1 LADIPDIRYW
11 FLDENG
17 KRNVNFIVTG
27 PESSTVANVASE
39 LAAQMQRVPLVANVV
54 STATLNRPELRIYPR
69 RELAVRLGVSTES
82 LSETIRVSTIGD
94 VGPALPK
101 FDAGDRIVPV
111 RVLLEENAR
120 ADRQVLE
127 QIRVPSPRGGGVPLA
142 ALADVTFGEGPISI
156 THYDRQ
162 RHASVEAD
170 LVGGAALSQVTEAVN
185 ALPVMKN
192 LPPGVTVV
200 EGGDAELKAELFEG
214 FGSAMRNGLLAVY
227 IVLAVLFGSLLQPL
241 TILFSLPLSIGGA
254 IVALVIFHES
264 LSTPVVIGILMLM
277 GIVTK
282 NAIML
287 VDFAVEA
294 MHHGMDRTAA
304 IIQAGQ
310 KRARP
315 IVMTT
320 LAMVAGMTPAALAI
334 GAGGEFRSPMAISII
349 GGLVV
354 STFLSLLFV
363 PAFFTLIDDIGRLSW
378 RVFGP
383 LLGKAEE
390 A

>member
-27 PESSTVANVASE
+27 PDSSTVANVAAE
-39 LAAQMQRVPLVANVV
+39 LAAQMQRVPFVTNVV

-69 RELAVRLGVSTES
+69 RDLAVRLGVSTES

-334 GAGGEFRSPMAISII
+334 GAGGEFRSPMAIAII

>member
-1 LADIPDIRYW
+1 
-11 FLDENG
+11 
-17 KRNVNFIVTG
+17 VT
-27 PESSTVANVASE
+27 
-39 LAAQMQRVPLVANVV
+39 
-54 STATLNRPELRIYPR
+54 
-69 RELAVRLGVSTES
+69 
-82 LSETIRVSTIGD
+82 D
-94 VGPALPK
+94 
-101 FDAGDRIVPV
+101 
-111 RVLLEENAR
+111 
-120 ADRQVLE
+120 
-127 QIRVPSPRGGGVPLA
+127 
-142 ALADVTFGEGPISI
+142 
-156 THYDRQ
+156 
-162 RHASVEAD
+162 
-170 LVGGAALSQVTEAVN
+170 AVN